1 MSVHGSQLHARFDD
15 KLMRHI
21 FGNLL
26 SNALKYSPAGGTVDF
41 EVRADAHAFTFVVRD
56 QGIGIPEADVPRLFE
71 TFHRATNVGNIV
83 GTGLGL
89 AIVKRSVDLHGG
101 TIGVRSTLGQGTVF
115 TVTLPRI
122 EI

>member
-1 MSVHGSQLHARFDD
+1 
-15 KLMRHI
+15 
-21 FGNLL
+21 
-26 SNALKYSPAGGTVDF
+26 VDF